1 MRQNNR
7 IRILTII
14 RNPLGG
20 IRTYIKYTYG
30 SFNKSKYQI
39 TILTAKEEEEDSK
52 HIKGDLKNL
61 DVDVCE
67 VQGKQINILLLIN
80 IVKIL
85 LKSKFNIIHSQGF
98 TVGILTALVNM
109 ISRVPHIITLH
120 ETLRNEQFSSF
131 KGKIKRKVLGY
142 LLGKVDIIQ
151 TVSEDAQQNLIDFLP
166 ALKNKK
172 DKLVVIRNG
181 IHIELFKGN
190 NDSNNHVLRK
200 EIGIDDTF
208 FLFGFLG
215 RFMPEKGFTYLIDAV
230 QELSRDSDFHDS
242 FKILAVNDGDYIRE
256 YKKIIKRKKLEK
268 YFFFYGFVPDVSTVI
283 RQLDAVIMPSLREA
297 YSLLPIEAFVMGC
310 PVIATDCIGL
320 REVIKDTPAII
331 VKSKDSLSIANGM
344 MKFMQ
349 NPNSFKE
356 KTRAF
361 IRTAEERFT
370 VKYTAEKLDLIF
382 NDLVAPK
389 PVGK

>member
-1 MRQNNR
+1 M
-7 IRILTII
+7 
-14 RNPLGG
+14 
-20 IRTYIKYTYG
+20 
-30 SFNKSKYQI
+30 
-39 TILTAKEEEEDSK
+39 
-52 HIKGDLKNL
+52 
-61 DVDVCE
+61 
-67 VQGKQINILLLIN
+67 
-80 IVKIL
+80 
-85 LKSKFNIIHSQGF
+85 
-98 TVGILTALVNM
+98 
-109 ISRVPHIITLH
+109 
-120 ETLRNEQFSSF
+120 
-131 KGKIKRKVLGY
+131 
-142 LLGKVDIIQ
+142 
-151 TVSEDAQQNLIDFLP
+151 SEDAQQNLIDFLP